1 MRYLYW
7 LRDDLRLDDMPVLQE
22 ALAQR
27 PQTLDFVFVWG
38 VPLVGPTYWRG
49 LPRLSPWRQIF
60 YVEALSDLAT
70 RIEALGSKLHI
81 LEGDPQKVLP
91 AWAAMQKI
99 TKVFA
104 SRSLIWEEKQIEQA
118 VTLALQKEG
127 IPLILGE
134 NGGLFQERELP
145 FPVEML
151 PSTFTAFRQKIERAT
166 WTSAPIPEPKSLPP
180 SGIEG
185 VSFKEV
191 LQKYQLPKKA
201 YYTHPL
207 PWQYLFVGGETE
219 GKRRLKTYLTDHL
232 MHYKATRNE
241 LAGEFYSSRLSPYLA
256 AGCVSVRRVYS
267 LVRDIERHQG
277 ASPSTQHFVWELL
290 WREYFR
296 WLGYKYQGRIF
307 FERGLRDKK
316 LPWRRDESVFAAWV
330 EGRTGYPIIDA
341 SMQELR
347 QTGWLSNRARQYV
360 ASFLL
365 KNLGIDWR
373 WGAEYFEAQLIDY
386 DPASNY
392 GNWLYQAGIGN
403 DPRGFRY
410 FHPLRQTEQFDP
422 QANYIRYWLPMLR
435 ALPSPQAAMP
445 TPTARQKV
453 GYPEP
458 IVDFQQSIEKAKE
471 IYWGTLRGAPQG
483 MRLLK
488 KSGHSQ

>member
-1 MRYLYW
+1 MRYVYW
-7 LRDDLRLDDMPVLQE
+7 LRDDLRLDDMPVLQQ
-22 ALAQR
+22 ALAQK

-38 VPLVGPTYWRG
+38 APLTGTTYWRG

-60 YVEALSDLAT
+60 YVEALMDLA
-70 RIEALGSKLHI
+70 RQIEALGSRLHI
-81 LEGDPQKVLP
+81 VEGEPQKVLP
-91 AWAAMQKI
+91 AWAAAHGV
-99 TKVFA
+99 TNVFA
-104 SRSLIWEEKQIEQA
+104 SQSLVWEERQIEKA
-118 VTLALQKEG
+118 VALALQKEG
-127 IPLILGE
+127 ISLTLGE
-134 NGGLFQERELP
+134 NGGLFQEKELP
-145 FPVEML
+145 FPVEMI

-166 WTSAPIPEPKSLPP
+166 WTSTPIPAPARLPS

-185 VSFKEV
+185 VAPEEV
-191 LQKYQLPKKA
+191 LRKYQLHKET

-207 PWQYLFVGGETE
+207 PWQYPFVGGETACKKHLE
-219 GKRRLKTYLTDHL
+219 MYLAEHL
-232 MHYKATRNE
+232 VHYKATRNE

-256 AGCVSVRRVYS
+256 SGCVSVRRVYK
-267 LVRDIERHQG
+267 LVRDSELHEG
-277 ASPSTQHFVWELL
+277 PSPSTQHFLWELL

-296 WLGYKYQGRIF
+296 WLAYRYQGQFF
-307 FERGLRDKK
+307 FERGLRHKK
-316 LPWRRDESVFAAWV
+316 LPWRREVDLFGLWA

-422 QANYIRYWLPMLR
+422 QANYIRYWLPALR
-435 ALPSPQAAMP
+435 ALSPQQAAMP
-445 TPTARQKV
+445 TPAVRQKI
-453 GYPEP
+453 GYPAP

-471 IYWGTLRGAPQG
+471 IYWGTLREVPQG
-483 MRLLK
+483 MRILK
-488 KSGHSQ
+488 NLGQSK